1 MNSFSNTGLLE
12 SQIETAARARQ
23 GLDDLFA
30 HQRFEEW
37 ARRMPHRVAVQ
48 AGNQRLSYG
57 ELNARANQLAHYLRS
72 CGAGTETL
80 VGISLERSVE
90 MVVAI
95 LAVLKAGAAY
105 LPLDPTYPRE
115 RLSFMRAD
123 ARPRFLVTREG
134 IGSDTENTDLRLIK
148 IERDWSLV
156 KRESKSDLE
165 IIVSLDNL
173 AYVIYTSGSTGNPK
187 GVMITHGNLGHYVNS
202 LSQSVQIS
210 DADVYLHTASISFS
224 SSVRQLMFPLSLGAK
239 VVIATVDDI
248 GDPLALFKLVKD
260 TGVTAIDIVPSYWR
274 ACNHALEELAAA
286 ERNVL
291 LDNTLGLILSASEP
305 LYSETV
311 RDWRKFGHPARLV
324 NMFGQTETA
333 GIVFTHSIRAAE
345 EGLIVPVGRP
355 IANTQVYVL
364 NDCLQQ
370 VATGETGELHVGGAG
385 VGQGYLNH
393 PELTAEKFIQ
403 DSFSSSPGA
412 RLYKTGDLGRI
423 GADGAIEFLGR
434 IDDQVK
440 IRGHRVEP
448 GEIETALRKHPS
460 VRDAIVVPDN
470 RNGQSLI
477 AYVVAEDINASTISG
492 LERYQLPNG
501 VGIVQLNEHETDF
514 FYQQIFAD
522 QTNFR
527 HGITLNE
534 GDCVFDVGANIGLF
548 TLFAQQVCPSARV
561 FAFEPIPEI
570 FKALEINSS
579 LHGNSAKLFNCGL
592 AEREQSVEFV
602 FYPNSTSQSGRYGD
616 EADEREVLRMI
627 IDNVKAED
635 TKEAGQVNQNK
646 VLEEIVEQRVRGERV
661 VCNLKTLSQ
670 VIREQGVERID
681 LLKIDVEKSE
691 LDVLGGIEESDWSRI
706 KQLVIEAH
714 DRNGQVAKLV
724 QLLRDRG
731 FNVIA
736 EQDRYLRGSSLYN
749 VYASRSPLIA
759 ANDSGNGEPPFPIP
773 LVGTACVSGRLQ
785 PLTEVV
791 VTGVNQTLLTTSEL
805 REYIQARLPDYFW
818 PSAFVIVESL
828 PRLPNGKVDRQSL
841 PEPQR
846 EQDEDSVGFV
856 SARTPHEE
864 TLARIWAEVLK
875 LDRVGVNDNFFD
887 LGGDSLLSAQ
897 IVAKAGRAGLR
908 FGPKQ
913 LFQHQT
919 IAELIKVVSP
929 TASAVSQATDALAI
943 YDQLNRTVADYPRDS
958 CIHQLFA
965 QQVAATPLAC
975 AVRCGDRSLTF
986 SELEERANRLA
997 NRLHTIGVGPGSLVG
1012 IYLERSVDLVVAVLG
1027 VLKAGAAYVPLD
1039 PTYPNVLLSF
1049 MLADSRAKILLTQE
1063 HLAQS
1068 VDTKAKVIC
1077 LDDPDL
1083 NLDREKVQSLSS
1095 RVTAADLAY
1104 VIYTSGSTGKP
1115 KGVMVSHRALVNYVW
1130 WAVRE
1135 YDVTR
1140 GNGAP
1145 LHSSIAF
1152 DSTITSLFCPLL
1164 AGRTVTLPL
1173 ERGGIEALSEA
1184 LDGKDLSL
1192 VKLTPTHLRAL
1203 NNLLPEDSLNGRT
1216 RVVVIGGEA
1225 LHAET
1230 IAAWRRNAP
1239 QTRIVNEYGPTE
1251 ATVGCCVYEV
1261 KPDDPE
1267 TGGVLI
1273 GRPIA
1278 NTQIYILDEKRQ
1290 PVTVGEIGELYIGG
1304 DGLALGYLNRPE
1316 LTQEHFVKVSFRN
1329 GPEQL
1334 LYKSGDLARLRADGN
1349 IEFIGRVDQQV
1360 KIRGHRIELGEIESA
1375 LRDHDAVRD
1384 ALVVVREDDI
1394 KNKRLIAYVAP
1405 KEKRDEQQL
1414 TNELRAFLK
1423 LRLPPFMLP
1432 ALFAF
1437 RESMPV
1443 TANGKIDRAAL
1454 ESSTE
1459 TTQCSGVTRDARSPT
1474 EQTLR
1479 EIWASVLKLEQIGV
1493 HDNFFDLGG
1502 DSILAAQILAR
1513 ATRAGLPLTPKQLFM
1528 YQTIS
1533 ELSALVDAKGKGST
1547 SSAVAKEQNLQAPPV
1562 GFIRNRLKVGGRPRL
1577 AGSFF

>member
-1 MNSFSNTGLLE
+1 MMKLERTINSSPNVGLLE
-12 SQIETAARARQ
+12 AEIETAAPVRQ
-23 GLDDLFA
+23 GRDDLFA
-30 HQRFEEW
+30 HQLFEDW
-37 ARRMPHRVAVQ
+37 ARRMPDRAAVQ
-48 AGNQRLSYG
+48 ARNRRLSYG
-57 ELNARANQLAHYLRS
+57 ELNDRANQLAHYLRS
-72 CGAGTETL
+72 KGAGTETL
-80 VGISLERSVE
+80 VGISLERSIE
-90 MVVAI
+90 MAVAI
-95 LAVLKAGAAY
+95 LGVLKAGAAY

-123 ARPRFLVTREG
+123 ARLRFLIVRDG
-134 IGSDTENTDLRLIK
+134 LGSDIEDSDLNVIK
-148 IERDWSLV
+148 IDRDWGLIE
-156 KRESKSDLE
+156 RESKTEPE
-165 IIVSLDNL
+165 IIVAPDNL

-187 GVMITHGNLGHYVNS
+187 GVMITHGNLGHYVQS
-202 LSQSVQIS
+202 LPGSVQVS
-210 DADVYLHTASISFS
+210 DSDVYLHTASISFS
-224 SSVRQLMFPLSLGAK
+224 SSVRQLMFPLSLGAE
-239 VVIATVDDI
+239 VIIATVDDI
-248 GDPLALFKLVKD
+248 ADPLALFKLIKER
-260 TGVTAIDIVPSYWR
+260 GVTAIDIVPSYWR
-274 ACNHALEELAAA
+274 ACNHALGELAGA
-286 ERNVL
+286 ERESL
-291 LDNTLGLILSASEP
+291 LDNRLRLLLSASEP

-333 GIVFTHSIRAAE
+333 GIVFAHSIRDVE

-364 NDCLQQ
+364 NSRLQQ
-370 VATGETGELHVGGAG
+370 VAAGETGELHVGGAG
-385 VGQGYLNH
+385 VGHGYLNH
-393 PELTAEKFIQ
+393 AELTAEKFIQ
-403 DSFSSSPGA
+403 DPFSSNPSA

-448 GEIETALRKHPS
+448 GEIETVLRKHPS
-460 VRDAIVVPDN
+460 VRDAIVVPGN

-492 LERYQLPNG
+492 LEKYQLPNG
-501 VGIVQLNEHETDF
+501 MGIVQFNEHETDF

-527 HGITLNE
+527 HGITLGK

-548 TLFAQQVCPSARV
+548 TLFAQQVCPSVKV

-570 FKALEINSS
+570 FKALEVNAS
-579 LHGNSAKLFNCGL
+579 LHGNGAKLFNCGL

-602 FYPNSTSQSGRYGD
+602 FYPNSTSQSGRYAD
-616 EADEREVLRMI
+616 EADEREVLRTI
-627 IDNVKAED
+627 IDNVKAD
-635 TKEAGQVNQNK
+635 DSKNAGKVRQNE
-646 VLEEIVEQRVRGERV
+646 LLDEIVEQRVLGERV

-670 VIREQGVERID
+670 VIRDQGVERID

-691 LDVLGGIEESDWSRI
+691 LDVLRGIEEGDWPRI
-706 KQLVIEAH
+706 KQIVIEAH
-714 DRNGQVAKLV
+714 DINGQVAELT
-724 QLLRDRG
+724 QLLRDHG

-749 VYASRSPLIA
+749 VYASRNSLRA
-759 ANDSGNGEPPFPIP
+759 TDRSGNTDGEPPFPIP
-773 LVGTACVSGRLQ
+773 MLKQ
-785 PLTEVV
+785 
-791 VTGVNQTLLTTSEL
+791 NLLTTSEL

-818 PSAFVIVESL
+818 PSAFVIVETL

-846 EQDEDSVGFV
+846 EHDEDNVEFV
-856 SARTPHEE
+856 QVRTPHEE

-875 LDRVGVNDNFFD
+875 LDRVSVNDNFFD

-897 IVAKAGRAGLR
+897 IIAKAGRAGLR

-919 IAELIKVVSP
+919 IADLIKIISP
-929 TASAVSQATDALAI
+929 TTSASAAATDALAI
-943 YDQLNRTVADYPRDS
+943 FDQLNRTVADYPRDS
-958 CIHQLFA
+958 CIHQLFE
-965 QQVAATPLAC
+965 QQVAATPSAC
-975 AVRCGDRSLTF
+975 AVRCGERSLTF
-986 SELEERANRLA
+986 SELDERANRLA
-997 NRLHTIGVGPGSLVG
+997 NRLQAIGVRPGSLVG
-1012 IYLERSVDLVVAVLG
+1012 IYLERSLDLVVALLG

-1039 PTYPNVLLSF
+1039 PTYPSVLLSF
-1049 MLADSRAKILLTQE
+1049 MLADCRADILLTQE

-1083 NLDREKVQSLSS
+1083 NLDREKAESISS
-1095 RVTAADLAY
+1095 GVTAENLAY
-1104 VIYTSGSTGKP
+1104 VIYTSGSTGEP
-1115 KGVMVSHRALVNYVW
+1115 KGVMVPHRALVNYVW

-1135 YDVTR
+1135 YDVMH

-1145 LHSSIAF
+1145 LHSSVAF
-1152 DSTITSLFCPLL
+1152 DLTITSLFCPLL

-1192 VKLTPTHLRAL
+1192 IKVTPTHLRAL
-1203 NNLLPEDSLNGRT
+1203 NNLLPEDSLSGRT
-1216 RVVVIGGEA
+1216 RVLVIGGEA

-1230 IAAWRRNAP
+1230 IATWRRNAP

-1251 ATVGCCVYEV
+1251 ATVGCCAYEV
-1261 KPDDPE
+1261 KADDPE
-1267 TGGVLI
+1267 NGDVLI

-1290 PVTVGEIGELYIGG
+1290 PVAVGEIGELYIGG
-1304 DGLALGYLNRPE
+1304 DGLALGYIHRPE
-1316 LTQEHFVKVSFRN
+1316 LTQEYFVEISFRDHA
-1329 GPEQL
+1329 EAL

-1349 IEFIGRVDQQV
+1349 IEFLGRADQQV

-1375 LRDHDAVRD
+1375 LRDHEAVRD
-1384 ALVVVREDDI
+1384 AVVVVREDDI

-1405 KEKRDEQQL
+1405 KERREKQQL

-1437 RESMPV
+1437 REAMPV
-1443 TANGKIDRAAL
+1443 TANGKIDRSAL
-1454 ESSTE
+1454 QSSNE
-1459 TTQCSGVTRDARSPT
+1459 NTQGCGQACGARSAT
-1474 EQTLR
+1474 EQTLT
-1479 EIWASVLKLEQIGV
+1479 EIWASVLNLRQVGV

-1502 DSILAAQILAR
+1502 DSILAAQILALAKR
-1513 ATRAGLPLTPKQLFM
+1513 EGLALTPKQLFM
-1528 YQTIS
+1528 HQTIA
-1533 ELSALVDAKGKGST
+1533 ELSTMLAAKNESST
-1547 SSAVAKEQNLQAPPV
+1547 NSAAAKEL
-1562 GFIRNRLKVGGRPRL
+1562 
-1577 AGSFF
+1577 